1 MIPIFIRM
9 EVLKNLARKADPNKP
24 FKIIISCDNKWTDIG
39 GGVMTG
45 PETTYSLV
53 QEGKVFPLIGDGR

>member
-1 MIPIFIRM
+1 MFIRM

-24 FKIIISCDNKWTDIG
+24 FKIIISCDNKWTDMG
-39 GGVMTG
+39 GGVMKG

-53 QEGKVFPLIGDGR
+53 QEGKVFSGSLT